1 MAIGDVGESAF
12 FFLLFCFFGKSGLKH
27 RKSPMWTGFG
37 NRGGLDAAH
46 VSDPPRL
53 MGDLPPGQHSQMLGG
68 IKAGLINGRKNN
80 MHESVFF
87 YVCLFLI
94 SVLLMS
100 LS

>member
-12 FFLLFCFFGKSGLKH
+12 FLVLFYFFGKSGLKH

-46 VSDPPRL
+46 VSDPPPL

-80 MHESVFF
+80 MHESVFL
-87 YVCLFLI
+87 CLFV
-94 SVLLMS
+94 SHFCVTNES
-100 LS
+100 L